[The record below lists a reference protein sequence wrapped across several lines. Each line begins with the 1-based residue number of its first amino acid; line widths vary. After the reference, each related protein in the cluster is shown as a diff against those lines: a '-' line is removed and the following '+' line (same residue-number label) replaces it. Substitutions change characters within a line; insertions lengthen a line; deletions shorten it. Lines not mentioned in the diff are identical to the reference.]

1 MKTSELTGA
10 LLDIWVAKA
19 EGWQVLGVKPEG
31 AVSEMIRVKTAPDAE
46 ESLFSPSVFWH
57 DGGPIIERE
66 GISPMRW
73 EVPNDAGDLWTA
85 RNLTATVHQSG
96 PTALIAAMRTY
107 VASVF
112 GEEVP
117 DDPTVKADKKRNG

>member
-10 LLDIWVAKA
+10 LLDIWVANA

-31 AVSEMIRVKTAPDAE
+31 VVSEMIRVKTAPDAE

-66 GISPMRW
+66 AIDLNCTDPTLSPRY
-73 EVPNDAGDLWTA
+73 WTA
-85 RNLTATVHQSG
+85 NHPENGFGLG
-96 PTALIAAMRTY
+96 PTPLVAAMRAY
-107 VASVF
+107 VDAKF
-112 GEEVP
+112 GEDLP
-117 DDPTVKADKKRNG
+117 DDPAVKADKKRNG